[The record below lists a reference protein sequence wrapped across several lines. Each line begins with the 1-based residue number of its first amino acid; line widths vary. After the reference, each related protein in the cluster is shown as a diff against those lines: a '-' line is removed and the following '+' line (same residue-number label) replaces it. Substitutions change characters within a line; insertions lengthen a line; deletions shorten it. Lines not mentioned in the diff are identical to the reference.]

1 MGEGRSLAGIGMR
14 KSDSRVKGASRGAEN
29 FKRGWLDVD
38 VTVAA
43 ADPPRKVPH
52 NLFYDTGLA
61 MTMPGSTIAC
71 GRLHRSRPGHQSSPP
86 RLTSDH
92 REPLRRL
99 VHYCVDLGI
108 ICGQL
113 LALSC
118 LILHFTTS
126 DRSLFH
132 VLCPLGANSQRSR
145 LC

>member
-61 MTMPGSTIAC
+61 ILCRDPQLPVAAYTVLGPAISHHH
-71 GRLHRSRPGHQSSPP
+71 LDSRVTTES
-86 RLTSDH
+86 
-92 REPLRRL
+92 
-99 VHYCVDLGI
+99 
-108 ICGQL
+108 
-113 LALSC
+113 
-118 LILHFTTS
+118 HFAV
-126 DRSLFH
+126 LFITASIW
-132 VLCPLGANSQRSR
+132 G
-145 LC
+145 